1 MFTTKEL
8 VKVAMM
14 TTLIIILGFIPAIP
28 LGFIPVPIVL
38 QNLGIMLAGLMLGGK
53 KGTLSVF
60 LFLVIGLF
68 LPVFSGSRTTIPVL
82 MGPSAGY
89 VIAYL
94 LVPIAFSLLYRNWFS
109 KNTPLAF
116 LALFISGVLLVDV
129 MGAIWLAAYTG
140 MPLMTSLLS
149 NLVFIFQEI
158 PSKQLLQRL
167 LLLNTKIVF

>member
-149 NLVFIFQEI
+149 NLVFIQEI